1 MNKEVGLTQEL
12 KHSWYAIHVKSR
24 HEFKVLDRL
33 TGTGIEAFL
42 PIVERL
48 SKWKDRKKLVAF
60 PLFPGYMFVHI
71 TRSYDSMLPVLKTTG
86 VVRFLGMVPGEPE
99 TVPDDQ
105 IIRLQ
110 RLVKSKEELDPY
122 PYLKEG
128 QRVRIK
134 KGPLAAVEGILVERA
149 GKHLLVLSVDI
160 LRQGVSLKI
169 EASEVERL

>member
-1 MNKEVGLTQEL
+1 MEL
-12 KHSWYAIHVKSR
+12 IPDVKQCWYAIHVKFR

-33 TGTGIEAFL
+33 TGTGVEAFL

-48 SKWKDRKKLVAF
+48 SRWKDRKKLVAF
-60 PLFPGYMFVHI
+60 PLFPGYMFVRI
-71 TRSYDSMLPVLKTTG
+71 TTSYESILSVLKTKG

-99 TVPDDQ
+99 PVADDQ

-110 RLVKSKEELDPY
+110 RLVESKEELDPY

-134 KGPLAAVEGILVERA
+134 KVR
-149 GKHLLVLSVDI
+149 LLEWKGYLLKGRGNIYLSFQLI
-160 LRQGVSLKI
+160 FFGR
-169 EASEVERL
+169 EYP